1 MYNEIEKEFIPASN
15 DWIFKTLYTL
25 NPELLA
31 AVIRTVTKLDIS
43 ADKMTVRIVEEA
55 PNEPQG
61 KAIRLD
67 IEVETTEEKIDIEM
81 QVCKEL
87 DFFQRTLFYWAK
99 MFTKDLHSG
108 ENYEELKPTI
118 CINFLD
124 CKLLETDAF
133 FSHYILKES
142 ERNEVEPTLAKQM
155 NLYFIELPKLDVTD
169 LSNATELEL
178 WAKFLGAKSK
188 EELDMIEKA
197 NNPTINDAVRKLRD
211 YNDDE
216 RARELAFKR
225 ARAVTDYNHRYEKGI
240 EKGRSDEKIS
250 NIISSYNAGVEV
262 DLLAQIY
269 KMSVDNINNIINGS
283 KEAKNND

>member
-31 AVIRTVTKLDIS
+31 AVI
-43 ADKMTVRIVEEA
+43 
-55 PNEPQG
+55 
-61 KAIRLD
+61 
-67 IEVETTEEKIDIEM
+67 
-81 QVCKEL
+81 
-87 DFFQRTLFYWAK
+87 
-99 MFTKDLHSG
+99 
-108 ENYEELKPTI
+108 
-118 CINFLD
+118 
-124 CKLLETDAF
+124 
-133 FSHYILKES
+133 
-142 ERNEVEPTLAKQM
+142 
-155 NLYFIELPKLDVTD
+155 
-169 LSNATELEL
+169 TELEL

-240 EKGRSDEKIS
+240 EKGRFDEKIS

>member
-1 MYNEIEKEFIPASN
+1 MYNVINREFIPASN
-15 DWIFKTLYTL
+15 DWIFKTIYTK
-25 NPELLA
+25 NPKLLA
-31 AVIRTVTKLDIS
+31 ALIRTITKLNIS

-67 IEVETTEEKIDIEM
+67 IEVETTGEKIDIEM

-99 MFTKDLHSG
+99 LFTQSLHSG

-124 CKLLETDAF
+124 CELLKTDNF

-142 ERNEVEPTLAKQM
+142 ERNEIEPTLAKQM
-155 NLYFIELPKLDVTD
+155 NLYFIELPKLNITD

-197 NNPTINDAVRKLRD
+197 NNPAINDAVRKLRD

-240 EKGRSDEKIS
+240 DKGIEKERVRNILKLHKYGLNTNEISDALSIS
-250 NIISSYNAGVEV
+250 ADEVQRIIDSN
-262 DLLAQIY
+262 
-269 KMSVDNINNIINGS
+269 
-283 KEAKNND
+283 KEAKND